1 MGNTSEICFFDTL
14 CLNYR
19 KFFFFCFLRNVFLVS
34 VLYVLEILSERYKDT
49 KEIKEKMESLTDKVE
64 NMEKTN
70 EQKYTQLEECMTQ
83 LQINFTNSEVSMP
96 GE

>member
-1 MGNTSEICFFDTL
+1 MFL
-14 CLNYR
+14 CSAAKYKLPKIYAS
-19 KFFFFCFLRNVFLVS
+19 FSFCFLRNIFLVS

-49 KEIKEKMESLTDKVE
+49 KEIKEKMKSLTDKVE
-64 NMEKTN
+64 NMEKSN

>member
-1 MGNTSEICFFDTL
+1 M
-14 CLNYR
+14 
-19 KFFFFCFLRNVFLVS
+19 S

-49 KEIKEKMESLTDKVE
+49 KEIKEKMKSLTDKVE
-64 NMEKTN
+64 NMEKSN
-70 EQKYTQLEECMTQ
+70 EQKYMRLEECMTQ

>member
-1 MGNTSEICFFDTL
+1 M
-14 CLNYR
+14 
-19 KFFFFCFLRNVFLVS
+19 S

-70 EQKYTQLEECMTQ
+70 EQNYTQLEECMTQ